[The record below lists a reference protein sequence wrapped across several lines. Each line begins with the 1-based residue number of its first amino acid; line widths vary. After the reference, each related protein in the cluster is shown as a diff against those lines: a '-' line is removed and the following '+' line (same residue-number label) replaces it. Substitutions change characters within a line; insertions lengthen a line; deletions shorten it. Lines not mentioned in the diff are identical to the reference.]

1 MQLIFNHFYM
11 QQNLTIEIINNK
23 AINLLYGLERLN
35 LIRVQKNSSFKQSD
49 LLKYKGAM
57 TKQTVE
63 EIDTQLNELRNA
75 WE

>member
-1 MQLIFNHFYM
+1 M
-11 QQNLTIEIINNK
+11 QQNLTIEIINNE

-35 LIRVQKNSSFKQSD
+35 LIRVQKNSSFKQTD